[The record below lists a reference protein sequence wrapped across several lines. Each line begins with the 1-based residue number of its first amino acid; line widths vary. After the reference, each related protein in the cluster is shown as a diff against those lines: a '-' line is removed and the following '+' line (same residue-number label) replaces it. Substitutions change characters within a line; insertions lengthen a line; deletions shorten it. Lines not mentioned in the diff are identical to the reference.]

1 MTATISSAAKPSAKP
16 STDRIYNFSAGP
28 GVLPDDV
35 LRQCQQDIWNIDRSG
50 IGIMEHSHRGKVF
63 DKVLAEAEADCRE
76 VGNIPANYRVLFLT
90 GGASTQNFMIP
101 ANLMPQDKSG
111 TADYLLTGYWALKSV
126 EEAKFYGKVHLA
138 ATSEDKDHSYIPS
151 AAETKYSPK
160 PSYVHYTSNN
170 TIYGTEFHYVPTPPA
185 GVPLVCDASS
195 DIYSRPIDITKFG
208 LVYAGAQK
216 NLGPAGTTVLWI
228 RDDLIERCNKNL
240 PTMLRYG
247 VHAKDGSRHNTP
259 PVFPIYA
266 VGQVFKWI
274 KRNGGL
280 TAMAKHNSEK
290 AKIIYDILDA
300 SSFYKGHARKD
311 SRSLMNITFRT
322 PSEALD
328 DKFLAGAKTVG
339 LDGLKG
345 HRATGGMRASTYNAM
360 SREGCEALAQ
370 FMREFER
377 TAG

>member
-1 MTATISSAAKPSAKP
+1 MTATMSSAAKPSSKP
-16 STDRIYNFSAGP
+16 ATDRIYNFSAGP

-63 DKVLAEAEADCRE
+63 DRVLAEAEADCRE
-76 VGNIPANYRVLFLT
+76 IGNIPANYRVLFLT

-111 TADYLLTGYWALKSV
+111 TADYLLTGYWAQKSV
-126 EEAKFYGKVHLA
+126 EEAQFYGKVHLA
-138 ATSEDKDHSYIPS
+138 ASSEDKNHSYTPS

-160 PSYVHYTSNN
+160 PAYVHYTSNN
-170 TIYGTEFHYVPTPPA
+170 TIFGTEFHYVPTPPP

-328 DKFLAGAKTVG
+328 DKFLAGAKTAG